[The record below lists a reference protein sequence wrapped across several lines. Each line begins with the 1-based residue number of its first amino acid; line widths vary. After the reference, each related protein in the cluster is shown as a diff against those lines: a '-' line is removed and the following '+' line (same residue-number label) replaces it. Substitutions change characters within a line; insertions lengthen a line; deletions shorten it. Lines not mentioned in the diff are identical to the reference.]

1 MGRPTT
7 KDALLRAASD
17 EFAQL
22 WAVVAAVPE
31 TQRERPG
38 ACEAWSV
45 KDLLAHLD
53 AWHELL
59 LGWEAAG
66 AAGDRPAIPAPGYTW
81 VQTPALNE
89 AIRARCANDDWADVA
104 TRLRDS
110 HARVLEV
117 IDGYDAEDLFVKKRY
132 AWTGTTSVGSYAVSA
147 TSSHYAWATKLIRKW
162 TRATAGASG

>member
-7 KDALLRAASD
+7 KDELLRAASD
-17 EFAQL
+17 EFAHL
-22 WAVVAAVPE
+22 WEVVAVVPAAH
-31 TQRERPG
+31 REGPG

-53 AWHELL
+53 AWHELF

-66 AAGDRPAIPAPGYTW
+66 AAGGTPAIPAAGYTW

-89 AIRARCANDDWADVA
+89 AIRARCANDEWADVA

-110 HARVLEV
+110 HARVLAV
-117 IDGYDAEDLFVKKRY
+117 ITGYEAEDLFVKKRY

-147 TSSHYAWATKLIRKW
+147 TSSHYAWASTLIRKW
-162 TRATAGASG
+162 ARTTAGRSG

>member
-7 KDALLRAASD
+7 KDELLDAAHG
-17 EFAQL
+17 EFAHL
-22 WAVVAAVPE
+22 WAAVAAVPE
-31 TQRERPG
+31 PDRERPG

-59 LGWEAAG
+59 LGWQAAG
-66 AAGDRPAIPAPGYTW
+66 SAGDKPAIPAPGYTW
-81 VQTPALNE
+81 AQTPALNE
-89 AIRARCANDDWADVA
+89 VFRERCADDGWADVA

-117 IDGYDAEDLFVKKRY
+117 IDSYDPDDLFAKKRY
-132 AWTGTTSVGSYAVSA
+132 AWTGSTSVGSYAVSA

-162 TRATAGASG
+162 TRDSAGALG